1 MPLLKKKPFT
11 LLEPPKDLEPNEL
24 VYQVRFTKE
33 IFRDYEVYLNRINL
47 YRQRFWTCKVSGK
60 GNLTYEEA
68 LVSEKHAAEKV
79 PEIPKE
85 LMTPALR
92 TIHFSMLSL
101 KDLADTIAAKLQEHL
116 FVGAEL
122 HGKRKKGD
130 LCPCKIL
137 KVLEDSTVKTKYEVA
152 WLDRNKKVTET
163 AVVNRDDLIWKK
175 SPFSRNSLKPF
186 IRKSTRQSFPWVLHD
201 KLAEKYRIS
210 MDPPQDLKGIV
221 FIQDGAVY
229 NKRKK
234 DAMEVKDS
242 GKLKKK
248 KVEAEE
254 AEATKKDNHQK
265 EEPIK
270 YPIDD
275 LLVQPETDDPVFTV
289 RPLPSRDF
297 NVPMDGVGDLLMVWD
312 FLSSFSKLL
321 HLWPFSLEDFEN
333 AICRK
338 GSNVNLIVETHSSL
352 IRLLKSEKDECFSAV
367 QKRTRALKITLTN
380 WTDYL
385 CDFLEIINIGDLS
398 THITTIKRGH
408 YGLLDAQVKLG
419 ILRELV
425 NQVLETDI
433 AREKLAG
440 YVEERQVLLSMKRGE
455 ALEEGRKK
463 REEKEWLKAKSV
475 DNGAT
480 NGHGVD
486 STGNNQPV
494 LSNGNHI
501 GQNGQIAKNKGEAF
515 STRPN
520 HASNNSRHLE
530 IESKKTGKKK
540 NMGVESQAEK
550 GIDLTKK
557 EASLLLRDEKIA
569 ASTWS
574 IKERR
579 RAYFERELEKRILH
593 TNPLGKDRDYNRYW
607 WFKRDGRVFVESS
620 DSKLWGCYCCK
631 EEIDALMGSL
641 NPKGER
647 ERALQKQVEKFY
659 SRICL
664 ELQKRSKDLAT
675 KIALEEAVHRRSTRV
690 RALPRENPANA
701 FLNYVNRWKE
711 D

>member
-1 MPLLKKKPFT
+1 
-11 LLEPPKDLEPNEL
+11 
-24 VYQVRFTKE
+24 
-33 IFRDYEVYLNRINL
+33 
-47 YRQRFWTCKVSGK
+47 
-60 GNLTYEEA
+60 
-68 LVSEKHAAEKV
+68 
-79 PEIPKE
+79 
-85 LMTPALR
+85 MTPALR
-92 TIHFSMLSL
+92 TIQFSMLSL

-137 KVLEDSTVKTKYEVA
+137 KVLEDITVKTKYEVA

-186 IRKSTRQSFPWVLHD
+186 IRKSTRQSFPWVLHN

-210 MDPPQDLKGIV
+210 RDLPQDLKGKV
-221 FIQDGAVY
+221 FIQDGVVY

-254 AEATKKDNHQK
+254 AEATNKEDNHQK

-333 AICRK
+333 AISCK

-352 IRLLKSEKDECFSAV
+352 IRLLKSEKDECFLAV

-463 REEKEWLKAKSV
+463 REEKEWLKAKSA

-520 HASNNSRHLE
+520 HASNNRHLE

-550 GIDLTKK
+550 RIDLTKK
-557 EASLLLRDEKIA
+557 EALLLLRDEKIA

-574 IKERR
+574 IKEQR

-620 DSKLWGCYCCK
+620 DSKLWGYYCCK

-690 RALPRENPANA
+690 RALPRENLANA